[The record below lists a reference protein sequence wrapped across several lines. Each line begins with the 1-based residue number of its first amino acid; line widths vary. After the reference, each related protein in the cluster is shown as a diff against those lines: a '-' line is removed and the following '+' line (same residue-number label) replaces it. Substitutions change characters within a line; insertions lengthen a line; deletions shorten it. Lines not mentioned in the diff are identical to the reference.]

1 MTKAAFDLSEWE
13 ICEAICQPLLGP
25 RIKVLRIKMYKQ

>member
-13 ICEAICQPLLGP
+13 IYEAICQRLLGP
-25 RIKVLRIKMYKQ
+25 RSKGLRIKI